1 MFYISSR
8 EEEIES
14 YEVIY
19 MRRVGA
25 YGESNRILMENFK
38 SWLKEH
44 DLYTAHN
51 IIFAI
56 PLDNPITTEAN
67 KCRYDV
73 CTIYPSDQ
81 NTHIGEVTSK
91 KIEGGKFIVFLIEHT
106 AVAVESAWDECFAE
120 IKRIGYQLD
129 ESRPTME
136 RYARTLVEQHLCE
149 ICVPIL

>member
-25 YGESNRILMENFK
+25 YGESNRILMEKFK

-120 IKRIGYQLD
+120 IKMNRL
-129 ESRPTME
+129 S
-136 RYARTLVEQHLCE
+136 AR
-149 ICVPIL
+149 